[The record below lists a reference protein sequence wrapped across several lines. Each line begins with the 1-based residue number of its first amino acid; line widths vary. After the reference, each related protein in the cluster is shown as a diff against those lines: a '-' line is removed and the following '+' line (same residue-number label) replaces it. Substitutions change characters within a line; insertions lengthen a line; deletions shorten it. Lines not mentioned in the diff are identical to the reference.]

1 MSQNLRIFCPLLGTV
16 HYWELLLNRN
26 GWEAGFCPLLGAF
39 PLLGS
44 ALLGEYSV
52 LNSWAFSL
60 WLNFEFFPLYGWLT
74 WCLSVFAI
82 LFQTAVLTMGY
93 LLPVSD
99 WMEPGSGSEVR
110 LTAGETAA
118 MGVARSSITRSLG
131 LEVPD
136 LKGTERGLFST
147 INH

>member
-1 MSQNLRIFCPLLGTV
+1 
-16 HYWELLLNRN
+16 
-26 GWEAGFCPLLGAF
+26 
-39 PLLGS
+39 
-44 ALLGEYSV
+44 
-52 LNSWAFSL
+52 
-60 WLNFEFFPLYGWLT
+60 
-74 WCLSVFAI
+74 
-82 LFQTAVLTMGY
+82 MGY

-136 LKGTERGLFST
+136 LKGTKRGYSVPPI
-147 INH
+147 INPQEKGQMLRKSAKVL

>member
-1 MSQNLRIFCPLLGTV
+1 
-16 HYWELLLNRN
+16 
-26 GWEAGFCPLLGAF
+26 
-39 PLLGS
+39 
-44 ALLGEYSV
+44 
-52 LNSWAFSL
+52 
-60 WLNFEFFPLYGWLT
+60 
-74 WCLSVFAI
+74 
-82 LFQTAVLTMGY
+82 MGY

-147 INH
+147 IDH